1 MCSLAGTVCV
11 HVWVPLRTTASD
23 LAFPPSFSWRE
34 LCSLVSTSCPPRCHP
49 GDLPQASDGLS
60 WGGGGGS
67 LNQCLPIFPLL
78 SALPKGL
85 PHPSQHT
92 AVFTSQTSWLSPS
105 LVPTPP
111 TCPPSKPGIH
121 FGPNIPNQL
130 LFPAHNF
137 IIQALCM
144 LFLHPEHP
152 LPFPYSKFILKN
164 LAGRPPP
171 PESLPSSPSWD
182 RFSSLGSRYTVS
194 LRPFSWEAMNHNR
207 TVHYVW
213 GVTLFTNGFPF

>member
-1 MCSLAGTVCV
+1 MGTLCV
-11 HVWVPLRTTASD
+11 HVWVPLRTRASD

-34 LCSLVSTSCPPRCHP
+34 LCSLMSTSCPPRCHP

-60 WGGGGGS
+60 WGGDGGS

-85 PHPSQHT
+85 PHPSQHA
-92 AVFTSQTSWLSPS
+92 AVFTSKTSWLSPS
-105 LVPTPP
+105 LVPTSPP
-111 TCPPSKPGIH
+111 APHLNLAFTLGQIYQTSFCSQHTTSSSRPYAGCSSIQNTLFH
-121 FGPNIPNQL
+121 F
-130 LFPAHNF
+130 H
-137 IIQALCM
+137 
-144 LFLHPEHP
+144 
-152 LPFPYSKFILKN
+152 SKFILKD

-171 PESLPSSPSWD
+171 PGSLSSSPSWD
-182 RFSSLGSRYTVS
+182 PFSSLGSRYTVS

-213 GVTLFTNGFPF
+213 RATLFTNGFPF